1 MRPALAL
8 GLCALLLAGGAA
20 AAETAALARLAGPPL
35 GLPPVPPAAGEPPTA
50 GTIAL
55 GRKLFFDRRLSVNG
69 TMSCAMCHV
78 PEQGFTSNELKTPVG
93 VEGRSLR
100 RNAPTVLN
108 AAYQQTMF
116 HDGRDRT
123 LEEQALRPLVA
134 RDEMANPSLDHVVER
149 IERLADYDGRFQA
162 AFAEGPSAAG
172 IARALADFQ
181 RSLLAAGSPFDRWR
195 YGGDAGALTPDQI
208 RGFALF
214 TGRAGCSGCH
224 SVGEEHALF
233 TDHGFHDTGIGHA
246 RAQAAEGD
254 APVLVELAPGV
265 RVAVAR
271 AVLRT
276 IGDPPPPDDGR
287 AEATGDAADRWR
299 YKTPSLRNAA
309 LTAPYM
315 HDGSIATLDEVV
327 RYYDRGG
334 TPHPGQDARV
344 RPLDLGEAGIR
355 ALVAFLESL
364 TAGNI
369 PELIALARSE
379 PPGS

>member
-1 MRPALAL
+1 
-8 GLCALLLAGGAA
+8 
-20 AAETAALARLAGPPL
+20 
-35 GLPPVPPAAGEPPTA
+35 
-50 GTIAL
+50 
-55 GRKLFFDRRLSVNG
+55 
-69 TMSCAMCHV
+69 V

-93 VEGRSLR
+93 VEGKSLR

-108 AAYQQTMF
+108 AAYQRSMF
-116 HDGRDRT
+116 HDGRDHT

-134 RDEMANPSLDHVVER
+134 HDEMANPSLDHVVER
-149 IERLADYDGRFQA
+149 IERLADYRGRFQA
-162 AFAEGPSAAG
+162 AFAERPSAAG
-172 IARALADFQ
+172 IARALAAFQ

-195 YGGDAGALTPDQI
+195 YGGEAGALTPDQV

-224 SVGEEHALF
+224 SIGEEHALF
-233 TDHGFHDTGIGHA
+233 TDHGFHDTGIGFA
-246 RAQAAEGD
+246 RARAAGDD

-265 RVAVAR
+265 RVPVSR
-271 AVLRT
+271 ALLRT

-287 AEATGDAADRWR
+287 AEVTGDAADRWR
-299 YKTPSLRNAA
+299 YKTPSLRNVA

-334 TPHPGQDARV
+334 TPHPGQDPRL
-344 RPLDLGEAGIR
+344 RRLGLDAAEIR

-364 TAGNI
+364 TAANI
-369 PELIALARSE
+369 AQLSALARSE

>member
-1 MRPALAL
+1 MRPALVL
-8 GLCALLLAGGAA
+8 GLGALLLAGGAA
-20 AAETAALARLAGPPL
+20 ADETAALARLATPPL
-35 GLPPVPPAAGEPPTA
+35 GLPPVPLPAGDPPTA
-50 GTIAL
+50 ETIGL

-108 AAYQQTMF
+108 AAYPETMF

-123 LEEQALRPLVA
+123 LEEQALRPLTA
-134 RDEMANPSLDHVVER
+134 HDEMANPSLDHVVAR
-149 IERLADYDGRFQA
+149 IAALADYHGRFEA
-162 AFAEGPSAAG
+162 AFDEGPSAAG
-172 IARALADFQ
+172 IARALAAFQ
-181 RSLLAAGSPFDRWR
+181 RTLLAAGAPFDHWR
-195 YGGDAGALTPDQI
+195 FGGEADALTPDQV

-224 SVGEEHALF
+224 LVGEAHALF
-233 TDHGFHDTGIGHA
+233 TDHRFHDTGIGHA
-246 RAQAAEGD
+246 RSRAAADD
-254 APVLVELAPGV
+254 APVMVELAPGV
-265 RVAVAR
+265 RVPVAR

-287 AEATGDAADRWR
+287 AEATGDPADRWR
-299 YKTPSLRNAA
+299 YKTPSLRNVV

-327 RYYDRGG
+327 RYYVRGG
-334 TPHPGQDARV
+334 TPHPGQDPRL
-344 RPLDLGEAGIR
+344 RPLDLDEDEIG

-369 PELIALARSE
+369 AELIAEARSE